1 MRTMRTARNHDAGF
15 SLVELM
21 IAVTVIL
28 VGLLTAYSS
37 ELSSLEVVKTSRE
50 TNTASGDLQACM
62 ESMLVLPPAEI
73 PNPAGPYAPGQI
85 IAAYS
90 DLHLESQRVIATYP
104 NLVVGQPVP
113 DPLEIVLTMTW
124 TDRQGR
130 DREMR
135 IASVKSR

>member
-1 MRTMRTARNHDAGF
+1 MKTTRVERSGAAGF

-37 ELSSLEVVKTSRE
+37 ELSSLEVVKSSRE
-50 TNTASGDLQACM
+50 TNTAMADLQACM
-62 ESMLVLPPAEI
+62 ESVLVLPPAEI
-73 PNPAGPYAPGQI
+73 PRAEGAYAPGQI
-85 IAAYS
+85 IEAYR
-90 DLHLESQRVIATYP
+90 DLHLENQRVIATYP
-104 NLVVGQPVP
+104 NLIAGQPVP

-130 DREMR
+130 DRELR
-135 IASVKSR
+135 ISSVKTR

>member
-1 MRTMRTARNHDAGF
+1 MKTTRGRRADAAGF

-28 VGLLTAYSS
+28 FGLLTAYSS

-50 TNTASGDLQACM
+50 TNTAMADLQACM

-73 PNPAGPYAPGQI
+73 PNPEGPYAPGSI
-85 IAAYS
+85 VEAFR
-90 DLHLESQRVIATYP
+90 DLHLENQRIVATYP
-104 NLVVGQPVP
+104 NLVAGQPVP

-130 DREMR
+130 GRELR
-135 IASVKSR
+135 ISSVKTR

>member
-1 MRTMRTARNHDAGF
+1 MRIRRNKTTGEAGF

-50 TNTASGDLQACM
+50 TNTAIGDLQACM
-62 ESMLVLPPAEI
+62 ESILVLPPAEI
-73 PNPAGPYAPGQI
+73 PSAAGPYAPGQI
-85 IAAYS
+85 IEAFR
-90 DLHLESQRVIATYP
+90 DLHLESQRIIATYP
-104 NLVVGQPVP
+104 NLIEGKPVP
-113 DPLEIVLTMTW
+113 DPLEIVLTMSW

-130 DREMR
+130 DRNMR

>member
-1 MRTMRTARNHDAGF
+1 MKTMRSRRADAAGF

-28 VGLLTAYSS
+28 FGLLTAYSS

-50 TNTASGDLQACM
+50 TNTAMADLQACM
-62 ESMLVLPPAEI
+62 ESLLVLPPAEI
-73 PNPAGPYAPGQI
+73 PNPEGPYAPGQI
-85 IAAYS
+85 VEAFR
-90 DLHLESQRVIATYP
+90 DLHLENQRIVATYP
-104 NLVVGQPVP
+104 NLVTGQPVP

-130 DREMR
+130 GRELR
-135 IASVKSR
+135 ISSVKTR